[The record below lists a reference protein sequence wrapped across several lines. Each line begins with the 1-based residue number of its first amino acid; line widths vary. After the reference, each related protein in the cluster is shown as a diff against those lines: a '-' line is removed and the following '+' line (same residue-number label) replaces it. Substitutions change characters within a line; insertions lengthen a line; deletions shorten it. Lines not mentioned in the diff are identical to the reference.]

1 MSDEAMTVVNGALV
15 QREYGKDEGSKDYS
29 TYAEAIDDL
38 IEMKSS
44 LEHQILELNW
54 NIGRQAYIVKEGS
67 SYGGHDVTELAND
80 LDMSTSSVY
89 TAIKFYETYTLDDVH
104 RMRDA
109 NIPFRRAISMMKL
122 QWDEREQIEGLLA
135 DHRINDD
142 TFKKLVQNTE
152 DGIPIPEDAAEQR
165 AYIDNIREGKTFVK
179 EEEPTE
185 DDDFEDDEEVINAA
199 DPVVK
204 IRTNLNTDVDNLS
217 LAISEFDQKVAG
229 MINFIKGDQWGSLDT
244 ETKDTFRPQLGGLSK
259 ELSRMLN
266 KTYQL
271 VRLLPQ
277 PVTKEADTNGTTE
290 G

>member
-1 MSDEAMTVVNGALV
+1 MSEAMTVVNGSLV

-89 TAIKFYETYTLDDVH
+89 TAIKFYETYTLEDVH

-122 QWDEREQIEGLLA
+122 EWDEREQIEGLLA

-152 DGIPIPEDAAEQR
+152 DGVPIPEDAAEQR
-165 AYIDNIREGKTFVK
+165 AYIDNIREGKTF
-179 EEEPTE
+179 EREQEPE
-185 DDDFEDDEEVINAA
+185 DDDDFEDDEEVINAS
-199 DPVVK
+199 DPVEK
-204 IRTNLNTDVDNLS
+204 IRANLTTDVNNMS
-217 LAISEFDQKVAG
+217 LALSDLDQKVTG
-229 MINFIKGDQWGSLDT
+229 MINVLKGDQWASLDS
-244 ETKDTFRPQLGGLSK
+244 ETKETFKNMLGGLSK
-259 ELSRMLN
+259 ELSRTLN
-266 KTYQL
+266 RSYQL

-277 PVTKEADTNGTTE
+277 PVTKDADTNGKAE

>member
-1 MSDEAMTVVNGALV
+1 MSEAMTIVNGSLV

-89 TAIKFYETYTLDDVH
+89 TAIKFYETYTLEDVH

-122 QWDEREQIEGLLA
+122 EWDEREQIEGLLA

-165 AYIDNIREGKTFVK
+165 AYIDNIREGKTF
-179 EEEPTE
+179 EREQELE
-185 DDDFEDDEEVINAA
+185 NNDDFEDDEEVINAS
-199 DPVVK
+199 DPVEK
-204 IRTNLNTDVDNLS
+204 IRANITTEVNNMSLVLS
-217 LAISEFDQKVAG
+217 DLDQKVTG
-229 MINFIKGDQWGSLDT
+229 MINVLKGDQWSSLDA
-244 ETKDTFRPQLGGLSK
+244 ETKETFKGMLGGLSK
-259 ELSRMLN
+259 ELSRTLN
-266 KTYQL
+266 RSYQL

-277 PVTKEADTNGTTE
+277 PVTKDADTHGAAE